1 MVYVVLYNIGGE
13 KGLIYNMY
21 TILQEEKNIEGVV
34 KTTYGIKCEEMAVND
49 VSPNKKEVI
58 VQVLVLNPEQ
68 INLTGGEPLIRP
80 DFCEIL
86 EYLRANYKATAIFCW
101 TDKEASTY

>member
-34 KTTYGIKCEEMAVND
+34 KTTYGIKCEKTAVND
-49 VSPNKKEVI
+49 VSPNKKEVTELI
-58 VQVLVLNPEQ
+58 DRLNKYELSPCHLQDVIE
-68 INLTGGEPLIRP
+68 
-80 DFCEIL
+80 DFI
-86 EYLRANYKATAIFCW
+86 
-101 TDKEASTY
+101 

>member
-13 KGLIYNMY
+13 KGLIYNLY

-49 VSPNKKEVI
+49 VSPNKKEVTELI
-58 VQVLVLNPEQ
+58 DRLNKYELSPCHLQDVIE
-68 INLTGGEPLIRP
+68 
-80 DFCEIL
+80 DFI
-86 EYLRANYKATAIFCW
+86 
-101 TDKEASTY
+101 

>member
-1 MVYVVLYNIGGE
+1 MAYVVLYNIGGE

-49 VSPNKKEVI
+49 VSPNKKEVTELI
-58 VQVLVLNPEQ
+58 DRLNKYGLSPCHLQDVIE
-68 INLTGGEPLIRP
+68 
-80 DFCEIL
+80 DFI
-86 EYLRANYKATAIFCW
+86 
-101 TDKEASTY
+101 